1 MQLSEFESAW
11 KQLKL
16 SNAMH
21 QIESKEILSIIEMP
35 EHVSKTKFVLLNLVM
50 FIMITIFCQGG

>member
-1 MQLSEFESAW
+1 MQLNDLESAW

-16 SNAMH
+16 LDAMH
-21 QIESKEILSIIEMP
+21 HIESKEILSIIEKDG
-35 EHVSKTKFVLLNLVM
+35 HVNRTKLVLHNLVM

>member
-1 MQLSEFESAW
+1 MQLNDFESAW

-21 QIESKEILSIIEMP
+21 HIESKEILSIIEVA
-35 EHVSKTKFVLLNLVM
+35 ENVKRTKLVLLNLSM
-50 FIMITIFCQGG
+50 FIIITFFCQGG